1 MMELF
6 SELDKLTCPQ
16 FAASP
21 VRMLSREEIDR
32 LSAAGQVTPPE
43 QIPEYHMPRRVS
55 MPPASR
61 HSSFGRTLQ
70 SCRRFM

>member
-1 MMELF
+1 MDLF
-6 SELDKLTCPQ
+6 SELDKLTSPQ

-21 VRMLSREEIDR
+21 VKMLSREEIEQLR
-32 LSAAGQVTPPE
+32 TTGQVTPPE